1 MKFKKYLYEN
11 VKYLL
16 RCNLVIRPYINEV
29 ERLYAMTPEELKCRN
44 DQRFLE
50 IFQRAYDKSPF
61 YHRLYTEAGIHK
73 EDITCLNDIKKLP
86 VVTKDMVRKHADE
99 MLTVPRWQVIAANT
113 SGTTGTPLRLYESW
127 KDIWRARAYT
137 YSSRKRCGFTY
148 GQRLVSLRGHLDRS
162 ITHLRVHAS
171 NTLYLSSYSINKK
184 TIETYVRLIS
194 DFQPVAIEGYPSS
207 LYALALNLKDADIR
221 LHIPTTF
228 TSSETLLDYQ
238 RTLIEEYL
246 RTEIFDLYGMTERT
260 ISLMETANHNGYYE
274 LPGYSINEYLEDGE
288 ICTSLVSD
296 AFPMIRYRSNDI
308 IELAE
313 ATEENPQ
320 IVVKRVEGRR
330 EDFLR
335 CKDGSQIMRLGFLF
349 KGVKHVRMSQLVQLS
364 DGKLEVC
371 IVPETDFT
379 NTDKKQVERNLIDR
393 IGESNIDF
401 CIKLI
406 TEDEIRYTKRGKFK
420 YIISFQTVNRY
431 MGGGVI
437 KRVVGRV
444 DDFVVCKD
452 GSMVSR
458 IDFVESGSH
467 IKACQWVQDE
477 IGKVTVLIVPDEGFT
492 LTDREY
498 VKMETLKRVGYNN
511 MDIDTKVVDI
521 DDLIYSHRGKFK
533 LIVNRIGK

>member
-1 MKFKKYLYEN
+1 MSIKKYLFESI
-11 VKYLL
+11 KYAL
-16 RCNLVIRPYINEV
+16 RSYPIIRHYIKEV
-29 ERLYAMTPEELKCRN
+29 EKLYMMTPEELRERN
-44 DQRFLE
+44 EQRFLE
-50 IFQRAYDKSPF
+50 IFRRAYDKSPF
-61 YHRLYTEAGIHK
+61 YHKLYTEAGIKK
-73 EDITCLNDIKKLP
+73 EDIKSLDDIKKLP
-86 VVTKDMVRKHADE
+86 VVTKDMVRKHANE

-127 KDIWRARAYT
+127 KDIWRAQAYT

-274 LPGYSINEYLEDGE
+274 LPGYSMNEYLEDGE

-313 ATEENPQ
+313 SIEENPQ
-320 IVVKRVEGRR
+320 IIVKRVEGRR

-335 CKDGSQIMRLGFLF
+335 CKDSSRIMRLDFLF
-349 KGVKHVRMSQLVQLS
+349 KGVKHVRMSQLVQFA

-379 NTDKKQVERNLIDR
+379 DADKKQVERNLIDR

-420 YIISFQTVNRY
+420 YLISYQTINIYR
-431 MGGGVI
+431 GGGNQ
-437 KRVVGRV
+437 
-444 DDFVVCKD
+444 KD
-452 GSMVSR
+452 CWSCR
-458 IDFVESGSH
+458 
-467 IKACQWVQDE
+467 
-477 IGKVTVLIVPDEGFT
+477 
-492 LTDREY
+492 
-498 VKMETLKRVGYNN
+498 
-511 MDIDTKVVDI
+511 
-521 DDLIYSHRGKFK
+521 
-533 LIVNRIGK
+533 